1 MRKIIGYVFFFVA
14 FSIPVFPQ
22 SPADGHLEGNT
33 YVNTYFHFSYS
44 WSENVK
50 PRDPRTLNVSGT
62 PSKEEFLMFSAQEG
76 DKPFGIVM
84 LAEKLGPT
92 QKDPRGIRDGSDFLN
107 RVIGGWTPA
116 TPRKVLNRSRTTGT
130 HGLTFDELDYMQGGE
145 WNSAI
150 TTQIDGYLIAFRCSA
165 DNASELAKM
174 KTSVLASRLTAGH

>member
-14 FSIPVFPQ
+14 FSIPLFPQ

-50 PRDPRTLNVSGT
+50 PRDPRTLNVDAT

-84 LAEKLGPT
+84 LAQKLGPT
-92 QKDPRGIRDGSDFLN
+92 QKNPRGIRDGNDFLN
-107 RVIGGWTPA
+107 RVIGSWPPA
-116 TPRKVLNRSRTTGT
+116 TPGKLLNRSRVIGT
-130 HGLTFDELDYMQGGE
+130 HGLTFDELDYIQGTD
-145 WNSAI
+145 WTSAI
-150 TTQIDGYLIAFRCSA
+150 TTQIDGYLIAFRCNA
-165 DNASELAKM
+165 DNAAELAKM
-174 KTSVLASRLTAGH
+174 KASVLALRLTVGH